1 MLSCFHRSGAGEAPQ
16 PRTLGCLGL
25 LQNPPSQKPK
35 STRLGHT
42 KEHAQE
48 HTFEPTKEHS
58 YEHATQHFCHLTS
71 ATPNTKL
78 PPAMPYKRK
87 RSSAEIE
94 ALADQ
99 IRDLW
104 QPAEAVRPWL
114 RQHAVMF
121 RTMVHSGWTW
131 QGLADALKC
140 AGITYQTGNALRGV
154 ILKNEVARAC
164 KALKSAAPL
173 PAPDKV
179 TRPVSVPHLAPHRQN
194 ETLPHDASADRA
206 SDTMSQPPTVP
217 RFKRFSLKPQEPP
230 RPLTPT
236 EIEER
241 EANRIRMFGQ

>member
-1 MLSCFHRSGAGEAPQ
+1 MVCYRILPSR
-16 PRTLGCLGL
+16 
-25 LQNPPSQKPK
+25 NPEL
-35 STRLGHT
+35 TRLEHT
-42 KEHAQE
+42 KEHPLE
-48 HTFEPTKEHS
+48 HAKEHS
-58 YEHATQHFCHLTS
+58 YEHANKNICHLTWAS
-71 ATPNTKL
+71 LDTKL

-99 IRDLW
+99 IRELW

-114 RQHAVMF
+114 RKHAVML
-121 RTMVHSGWTW
+121 RTMVNDGWTW
-131 QGLADALKC
+131 QALADAFKC

-173 PAPDKV
+173 PAPEMEK
-179 TRPVSVPHLAPHRQN
+179 RAVSVPHFTPHGQADA
-194 ETLPHDASADRA
+194 LPHDALADQA
-206 SDTMSQPPTVP
+206 SDAVSQPPNVP
-217 RFKRFSLKPQEPP
+217 RFKPFSLKPHEPP